1 MSDRGAERVVELVRG
16 AWVTLCLRAACR
28 LDLFDALDEPRTAD
42 DLAARAGAEPHTL
55 TRLLRVL
62 AHLDLVAADG
72 DRWAATDLGVLLR
85 GGHPSG
91 LRDLVLMQTWLPS
104 LAAWQ
109 NLEDAVRT
117 GHGAYERVNG
127 RTWWADLAAL
137 PELEHAFNG
146 AMARRAADQAQAL
159 VAHADLDRVGSLV
172 DVGGGRGGMVEALLR
187 DRPAL
192 TAVVADRPDVATQAT
207 SYLAEAGF
215 GTHAHG
221 EPCDFFTSVPEGGDV
236 YTISN
241 VLHDWDDDDCVAI
254 LKTVRAAV
262 RPDARLLVVEK
273 VLGVRGRSP
282 EADRDLGL
290 VDLHMLV
297 MFGARE
303 RTQEE
308 YDALVTAAG
317 FTPTRLLAAE
327 CEWNVLE
334 ARPAD

>member
-1 MSDRGAERVVELVRG
+1 MSDRGAERVVDLVRG

-42 DLAARAGAEPHTL
+42 DLAARVGADRHAL

-62 AHLDLVAADG
+62 ADQDLVAADG
-72 DRWAATDLGVLLR
+72 EQWSVTDLGVLLR

-91 LRDLVLMQTWLPS
+91 VRDLVLMQTWLPS

-109 NLEDAVRT
+109 NLEGAVRT
-117 GHGAYERVNG
+117 GRGVYEQVNG
-127 RTWWADLAAL
+127 RHWWAELAAH
-137 PELEHAFNG
+137 PDLEHVFNG
-146 AMARRAADQAQAL
+146 AMARRATDQAQAL
-159 VAHADLDRVGSLV
+159 VAHADLDGAGSLI
-172 DVGGGRGGMVEALLR
+172 DVGGGRGGMVAALLR
-187 DRPAL
+187 ERPGLA
-192 TAVVADRPDVATQAT
+192 AVVADRPEVAAQAT
-207 SYLAEAGF
+207 SYLAEAGL

-236 YTISN
+236 YTVSN

-254 LKTVRAAV
+254 LGTIRSAM

-273 VLGVRGRSP
+273 VLGVAGRPP
-282 EADRDLGL
+282 EADRDLAL

-308 YDALVTAAG
+308 YDVLVTAAG
-317 FTPTRLLAAE
+317 FTPTRLLAAD

-334 ARPAD
+334 ARPVS

>member
-1 MSDRGAERVVELVRG
+1 MADRLAQRLVEMTRG
-16 AWVTLCLRAACR
+16 AWVTLSLRAACR
-28 LDLFDALDEPRTAD
+28 LDVFDALDEPRPVD
-42 DLAARAGAEPHTL
+42 DLASRVGADAPTL

-62 AHLDLVAADG
+62 EHLDLVAADAEL
-72 DRWAATDLGVLLR
+72 WHSTDLGVLLR

-109 NLEDAVRT
+109 DLEGAVRT
-117 GHGAYERVNG
+117 GQGTYEQLHGH
-127 RTWWADLAAL
+127 TWWAELAAV
-137 PELEHAFNG
+137 PELEHVFNG
-146 AMARRAADQAQAL
+146 AMARRAGEQAESL
-159 VAHADLDRVGSLV
+159 VAHAALTGVGSLV
-172 DVGGGRGGMVEALLR
+172 DVGGGRGGMVAALLGQH
-187 DRPAL
+187 PAL
-192 TAVVADRPDVATQAT
+192 TAVVADRPEVAAQAT

-221 EPCDFFTSVPEGGDV
+221 EPCDFFISVPRGGDL

-241 VLHDWDDDDCVAI
+241 VLHDWDDDDCVRI
-254 LKTVRAAV
+254 LTAVRTAM

-273 VLGVRGRSP
+273 VLGVAGRP
-282 EADRDLGL
+282 ADSARDLAL
-290 VDLHMLV
+290 LDLHMLV

-317 FTPTRLLAAE
+317 FTPTRLLAVE
-327 CEWNVLE
+327 CEWNLLE
-334 ARPAD
+334 ARPAG

>member
-1 MSDRGAERVVELVRG
+1 MGDRSAHQVIDLVRG
-16 AWVTLCLRAACR
+16 AWVTLSLRAACR
-28 LDLFDALDEPRTAD
+28 LDLFDALDDPRTTD
-42 DLAARAGAEPHTL
+42 DLASRVGADPATL

-72 DRWAATDLGVLLR
+72 ECWSATDQGVTLR
-85 GGHPSG
+85 AGHPSG

-104 LAAWQ
+104 LAAWHD
-109 NLEDAVRT
+109 LEDSVRT
-117 GHGAYERVNG
+117 GQGAYERVNG
-127 RTWWADLAAL
+127 RTWWAELAAL
-137 PELEHAFNG
+137 PDLEHAFNG
-146 AMARRAADQAQAL
+146 SMARRAADQAQAL
-159 VAHADLDRVGSLV
+159 VRAGLDDGGSLV

-187 DRPAL
+187 ERPGL
-192 TAVVADRPDVATQAT
+192 TAVVADRPEVAAQAT

-221 EPCDFFTSVPEGGDV
+221 EPCDFFTSVPGGGDV

-254 LKTVRAAV
+254 LKTVRAAL

-282 EADRDLGL
+282 EADRDLAL

-317 FTPTRLLAAE
+317 FTPTRLLAA
-327 CEWNVLE
+327 
-334 ARPAD
+334 

>member
-1 MSDRGAERVVELVRG
+1 MSDRGAERVTDLVRG
-16 AWVTLCLRAACR
+16 AWVTLGVRAACR

-42 DLAARAGAEPHTL
+42 DLAARIGADPRTL

-62 AHLDLVAADG
+62 AHLDLVAHERG
-72 DRWAATDLGVLLR
+72 EWTPTELGALLR

-91 LRDLVLMQTWLPS
+91 MRDLVLMQTWLPS

-109 NLEDAVRT
+109 NLDDAVRT
-117 GHGAYERVNG
+117 GQSAYERVNG
-127 RTWWADLAAL
+127 RTFWADLAAR
-137 PELEHAFNG
+137 PDLEHDFNG
-146 AMARRAADQAQAL
+146 AMARRAAEQARAL

-187 DRPAL
+187 ERPDL

-221 EPCDFFTSVPEGGDV
+221 EPCDFFTSVPGGGDV

-273 VLGVRGRSP
+273 VLGVRGRSL
-282 EADRDLGL
+282 EADRDLAL

-308 YDALVTAAG
+308 YDALVTAAD

-334 ARPAD
+334 ARPAG